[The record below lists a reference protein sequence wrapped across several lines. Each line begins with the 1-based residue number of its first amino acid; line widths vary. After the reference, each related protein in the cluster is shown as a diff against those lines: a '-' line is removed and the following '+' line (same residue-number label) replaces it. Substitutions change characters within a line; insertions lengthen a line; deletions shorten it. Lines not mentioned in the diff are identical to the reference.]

1 MMVLYVFILPPNK
14 GVTKEMEGEGEGQIM
29 STRILF
35 QQIMNVML
43 SKIGLS
49 PSLELYDMLNS
60 IIGTYDMIV
69 W

>member
-1 MMVLYVFILPPNK
+1 
-14 GVTKEMEGEGEGQIM
+14 MEGEGEGQIM

-60 IIGTYDMIV
+60 IM
-69 W
+69 